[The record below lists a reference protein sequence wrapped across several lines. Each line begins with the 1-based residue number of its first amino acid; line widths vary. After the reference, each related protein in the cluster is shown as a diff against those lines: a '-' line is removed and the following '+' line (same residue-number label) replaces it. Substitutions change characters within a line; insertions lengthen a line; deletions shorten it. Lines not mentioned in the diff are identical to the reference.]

1 MQLFFPHFHQ
11 QGKQAYMKR
20 IILITTLLLS
30 GLSAWGQTENSATIT
45 PKAKGGYYGR
55 GSVGLLIGEFASGS
69 AQISNGYSFGNR
81 LDVGIG
87 LGYENYNYERFVPLF
102 LETRYHFG
110 KRETK
115 PFVGLMSG
123 YLAGLNQ
130 DFNAKGFTAGLQFG
144 ITHYF
149 TKHFGISSSVGY
161 RYVVTQSTNIYYM
174 DLHTF
179 APYTTPDNTNIH
191 RIEARFGIVI
201 R

>member
-1 MQLFFPHFHQ
+1 MQPFPNEIHQ
-11 QGKQAYMKR
+11 KEKQAYMKR
-20 IILITTLLLS
+20 IILLTTLLIT
-30 GLSAWGQTENSATIT
+30 GLSAWSQVEEIA
-45 PKAKGGYYGR
+45 PKAKGNYYGR

-69 AQISNGYSFGNR
+69 AQISNGYAFGNG
-81 LDVGIG
+81 LDFGIG

-123 YLAGLNQ
+123 YMAGLQRYNS
-130 DFNAKGFTAGLQFG
+130 NVKGFTAGFQLG
-144 ITHYF
+144 VTHYF
-149 TKHFGISSSVGY
+149 TKHFGITTSLGY
-161 RYVVTQSTNIYYM
+161 RYSMLQSTVLYY
-174 DLHTF
+174 LEVHV
-179 APYTTPDNTNIH
+179 PNPPIENENIH

>member
-1 MQLFFPHFHQ
+1 MQRFPNEIHQ
-11 QGKQAYMKR
+11 KGKQANMKR
-20 IILITTLLLS
+20 ILLITTLLLS
-30 GLSAWGQTENSATIT
+30 GMSAWSQTEEIA
-45 PKAKGGYYGR
+45 PKAKGNYYGR

-69 AQISNGYSFGNR
+69 VQISNGYSFGNG

-123 YLAGLNQ
+123 YMAGLQRYNS
-130 DFNAKGFTAGLQFG
+130 NVKGFTAGFQLG
-144 ITHYF
+144 VTHYF
-149 TKHFGISSSVGY
+149 TKHFGITTSLGY
-161 RYVVTQSTNIYYM
+161 RYSMLQSTVFYY
-174 DLHTF
+174 LEVHV
-179 APYTTPDNTNIH
+179 PNPPIENENIH